1 MNNIFVYLLELNIA
15 LIILF
20 VAYKIFF
27 ERDKNFVI
35 RRVYLMGVIV
45 LPFLVPLMPDSLRM
59 PVSGIAPV
67 SIDLEGVTIFGSG
80 VAQQASPSLSFGKIM
95 LIIYLLI
102 LTFGL
107 IKLLLQL
114 GSIIRAIFLSEKMEI
129 SGTSLLSNPGFH
141 ASSFFNYIFI
151 DPNSIKEDSFDHILE
166 HENIHKRE
174 WHSIDRILV
183 ELFVMI
189 NWFNPVAW
197 MFRKSV
203 IENLEFLAD
212 SAVLRKGCDPMKYQ
226 LSILNQYIGSAS
238 ISNQF
243 SSQIKNRIKM
253 LNKDY
258 KLGSSWK
265 LFLVFPLV
273 FIAFFIVSCTDKDAG
288 VKAEELSPDTTLETE
303 TGEQII
309 ANQNSSADEIDGQI
323 LYVVEEMPE
332 FGEGDF
338 VMNFRKYIA
347 QNLRYPKEAAE
358 NGVTGK
364 IFIRF
369 VVGSTGEVLI
379 PSAELV
385 ADMEQKPL
393 DEVVVVT
400 YRTLEKDQVKPDQK
414 YIDQLKE
421 EVIRVVSSS
430 PNWTPGKQRGKAV
443 NVMYTF
449 PVTFALQ

>member
-1 MNNIFVYLLELNIA
+1 MNSIFAYLLELNIA

-20 VAYKIFF
+20 AAYKIFF
-27 ERDKNFVI
+27 EKDKNFVI
-35 RRVYLMGVIV
+35 RRIYLMGVIV
-45 LPFLVPLMPDSLRM
+45 LPFLLPLIPDSLRM
-59 PVSGIAPV
+59 PVSAMAPV
-67 SIDLEGVTIFGSG
+67 SIDLEGITIFASGTVQEAGS
-80 VAQQASPSLSFGKIM
+80 SLSLGKIA
-95 LIIYLLI
+95 LGIYLLI
-102 LTFGL
+102 LAFGL
-107 IKLLLQL
+107 IKLLIQL
-114 GSIIRAIFLSEKMEI
+114 GSIIRVIYISEKMEI
-129 SGTSLLSNPGFH
+129 KGSSLLSNTKFH

-151 DPNSIKEDSFDHILE
+151 DPAAVEDDSFDHVLE

-197 MFRKSV
+197 LFRKSV
-203 IENLEFLAD
+203 IQNLEYLAD
-212 SAVLRKGCDPMKYQ
+212 SAVLRKGTDPMKYQ

-243 SSQIKNRIKM
+243 SNQIKNRINM

-265 LFLVFPLV
+265 LILIFPLV
-273 FIAFFIVSCTDKDAG
+273 FTAFFIVSCADKDAG
-288 VKAEELSPDTTLETE
+288 ATAEELSPDAVLEAE
-303 TGEQII
+303 ASEKIM
-309 ANQNSSADEIDGQI
+309 ANNNSSMDQIDGEI
-323 LYVVEEMPE
+323 FYVVEEMPA

-369 VVGSTGEVLI
+369 VVSNTGEVLI
-379 PSAELV
+379 PSAEQV

-393 DEVVVVT
+393 DEVVVAT
-400 YRTLEKDQVKPDQK
+400 YRTLGKDQAKPDQK
-414 YIDQLKE
+414 YIDLLRE
-421 EVIRVVSSS
+421 EVIRVVSES
-430 PNWTPGKQRGKAV
+430 PDWTPGKQRGKAV
-443 NVMYTF
+443 KVMFTF
-449 PVTFALQ
+449 PVTFSLQ